1 MSLRWRILGATT
13 VVVVLAVL
21 TSVGVAYYAT
31 QSRLD
36 LFVGQIGEREAHR
49 LAQGLSRAYSDT
61 GGWTTALD
69 ELGDAG
75 FGLDSSPGE
84 PHEGAGSSEGSGS
97 SGEGGAGESGAGE
110 GGSGT
115 GEGGSGEGGE
125 GTGGSEGAHVE
136 FVRVVITDVDGLVVL
151 DNAAELAPGSTG
163 DGLGGHPGTV
173 IDLATGQT
181 VGHVRVDTDHDLL
194 SSESH
199 GFLSALLYITLIGAL
214 VTAAVAMLIAAWLS
228 KRITAPVRALTRAA
242 QGIARGSTSQLPV
255 TSSDELG
262 QMTSAFNQMSSDL
275 DAQRALRRRLVD
287 DVSHELNTPLSV
299 IQLEAAGLRDGLGT
313 PERVSGHIIDEV
325 TRLRGLVTDLNS
337 LAETELGELGLTLE
351 AVGAGELL
359 ETELGRWLPQAEAA
373 GVSLSLDLAA
383 DLPEVHVDRMRMS
396 QTLGNV
402 LRNAMNST
410 PAGGSIVVAAARET
424 GTGPDHDSGTGA
436 GAGTGGGDGTG
447 TGTGT
452 GAGMLAISIIDDGI
466 GIGADDLPQV
476 FERFYRAA
484 HSREAGTAGT
494 GLGLAISRAIVEAH
508 GGTIDVASEGLE
520 RGVTVTIHLP
530 CGPAHP

>member
-13 VVVVLAVL
+13 AVVVLAVL

-49 LAQGLSRAYSDT
+49 LAQSLSRAYTDA
-61 GGWTTALD
+61 GGWATAAD

-84 PHEGAGSSEGSGS
+84 PHEGAGQ
-97 SGEGGAGESGAGE
+97 EGGGA
-110 GGSGT
+110 
-115 GEGGSGEGGE
+115 
-125 GTGGSEGAHVE
+125 SEGAHVE
-136 FVRVVITDVDGLVVL
+136 FVRVVITDVSGLVIL
-151 DNAAELAPGSTG
+151 DNAAELPSGSTVS
-163 DGLGGHPGTV
+163 GLGGHPGTV
-173 IDLATGQT
+173 IDLATGET
-181 VGHVRVDTDHDLL
+181 VGHVRVDTDHELL

-199 GFLSALLYITLIGAL
+199 GFLSALLYITLVGA
-214 VTAAVAMLIAAWLS
+214 VATAAVAMLIAAWLS
-228 KRITAPVRALTRAA
+228 KRITAPVTALTRAA

-275 DAQRALRRRLVD
+275 DAQRELRRRLID

-299 IQLEAAGLRDGLGT
+299 IQLEAAGLRDGLQT
-313 PERVSGHIIDEV
+313 PELVSGHIIDEV

-337 LAETELGELGLTLE
+337 LAETELGELSLELE
-351 AVGAGELL
+351 ATGTTDLL
-359 ETELGRWLPQAEAA
+359 TAEHSRWLPQAEAE

-383 DLPEVHVDRMRMS
+383 DLPDVQVDRMRMS

-410 PAGGSIVVAAARET
+410 ASGGSIVIAAECET
-424 GTGPDHDSGTGA
+424 GGRPDRDAVTGSSTDR
-436 GAGTGGGDGTG
+436 
-447 TGTGT
+447 
-452 GAGMLAISIIDDGI
+452 LAISVTDDGA
-466 GIGADDLPQV
+466 GIDADDLPHV
-476 FERFYRAA
+476 FERFYRADR
-484 HSREAGTAGT
+484 SREAGTAGT

-508 GGTIDVASEGLE
+508 GGTIEVTSGGIGH
-520 RGVTVTIHLP
+520 GVTVTIRLP
-530 CGPAHP
+530 CGSGQP

>member
-61 GGWTTALD
+61 GGWGTALD

-84 PHEGAGSSEGSGS
+84 PHEGAGSSEGSDG
-97 SGEGGAGESGAGE
+97 SGEGG
-110 GGSGT
+110 GG
-115 GEGGSGEGGE
+115 GGSGEGE
-125 GTGGSEGAHVE
+125 GSSEGAHVE

-151 DNAAELAPGSTG
+151 DNASELAPGSAG

-299 IQLEAAGLRDGLGT
+299 IQLEAAGLRDGLQT

-373 GVSLSLDLAA
+373 GVSLSLDLAG
-383 DLPEVHVDRMRMS
+383 DLPDVHVDRMRMS

-410 PAGGSIVVAAARET
+410 PAGGSIVIAAAGET
-424 GTGPDHDSGTGA
+424 GAGPDHDSGTGA
-436 GAGTGGGDGTG
+436 GAGTGT
-447 TGTGT
+447 
-452 GAGMLAISIIDDGI
+452 GMLAISVIDDGI

-476 FERFYRAA
+476 FERFYRVA

-508 GGTIDVASEGLE
+508 GGTIDVVSEGAGQ
-520 RGVTVTIHLP
+520 GVTVTIRLP
-530 CGPAHP
+530 CGPAGP

>member
-49 LAQGLSRAYSDT
+49 LAQSLSRAYTDA
-61 GGWTTALD
+61 GGWATAAD

-84 PHEGAGSSEGSGS
+84 PHEGAGQEGGGGEGGQEGGGSSEGGN
-97 SGEGGAGESGAGE
+97 EAGGAA
-110 GGSGT
+110 
-115 GEGGSGEGGE
+115 
-125 GTGGSEGAHVE
+125 EGAHVE
-136 FVRVVITDVDGLVVL
+136 FVRVVITDVSGLVIL
-151 DNAAELAPGSTG
+151 DNAAELPPGSTG
-163 DGLGGHPGTV
+163 ADLGGHPGTV
-173 IDLATGQT
+173 IDLATGET
-181 VGHVRVDTDHDLL
+181 VGHVRVDTDHELL

-199 GFLSALLYITLIGAL
+199 GFLSALLYITLVGAV

-228 KRITAPVRALTRAA
+228 KRITAPVTALTRAA

-275 DAQRALRRRLVD
+275 DAQRELRRRLID

-299 IQLEAAGLRDGLGT
+299 IQLEAAGLRDGLQT

-325 TRLRGLVTDLNS
+325 TKLRGLVTDLNS
-337 LAETELGELGLTLE
+337 LAETELGELSLTLE
-351 AVGAGELL
+351 ATGAAELL
-359 ETELGRWLPQAEAA
+359 AAEHGRWLPQAEAEE
-373 GVSLSLDLAA
+373 VSLSLELA
-383 DLPEVHVDRMRMS
+383 DGLPDVQVDRMRMS

-410 PAGGSIVVAAARET
+410 PAGGSIVIAAAREPGAGPGRDART
-424 GTGPDHDSGTGA
+424 GTAADL
-436 GAGTGGGDGTG
+436 
-447 TGTGT
+447 
-452 GAGMLAISIIDDGI
+452 LAISVADDGV
-466 GIGADDLPQV
+466 GIDADDLPHV
-476 FERFYRAA
+476 FERFYRADR
-484 HSREAGTAGT
+484 SREAGSAGT

-508 GGTIDVASEGLE
+508 GGTIEVTSEGLGH
-520 RGVTVTIHLP
+520 GVTVTIRLP
-530 CGPAHP
+530 CVSGQP

>member
-49 LAQGLSRAYSDT
+49 LAQGLSRAYTDT
-61 GGWTTALD
+61 GGWGTALD

-84 PHEGAGSSEGSGS
+84 PHEGGGGSEGSG
-97 SGEGGAGESGAGE
+97 
-110 GGSGT
+110 GSR
-115 GEGGSGEGGE
+115 EGGE

-151 DNAAELAPGSTG
+151 DNASELAPGSAG

-287 DVSHELNTPLSV
+287 EVSHELNTPLSV

-337 LAETELGELGLTLE
+337 LAETELGELSLAPET
-351 AVGAGELL
+351 VGAGELL
-359 ETELGRWLPQAEAA
+359 ETEFGRWLPQAEAA
-373 GVSLSLDLAA
+373 GVSLSLDLAG
-383 DLPEVHVDRMRMS
+383 DLPDVHVDRMRMS

-424 GTGPDHDSGTGA
+424 GTDPDQDSGTGA
-436 GAGTGGGDGTG
+436 GAG
-447 TGTGT
+447 
-452 GAGMLAISIIDDGI
+452 MLAISVIDDGI

-476 FERFYRAA
+476 FERFYRAE